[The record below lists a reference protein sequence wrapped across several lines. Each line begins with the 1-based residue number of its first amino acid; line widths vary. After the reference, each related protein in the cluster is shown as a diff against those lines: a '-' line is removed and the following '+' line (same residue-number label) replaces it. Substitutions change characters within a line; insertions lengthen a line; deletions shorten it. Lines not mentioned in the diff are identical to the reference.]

1 MTLAPNPPSVA
12 PKSVCDVSL
21 PDVSPPLNGSG
32 AMSRTLGRSPCADAN
47 SRSASDARSLTDRGM
62 SLADRHS
69 ETMPNALATSS
80 SQRCSSAAVCARN
93 GFAKLL

>member
-1 MTLAPNPPSVA
+1 
-12 PKSVCDVSL
+12 
-21 PDVSPPLNGSG
+21 
-32 AMSRTLGRSPCADAN
+32 MSRTLGRSPCADAN

-62 SLADRHS
+62 SLADKHS